1 MNVLVPL
8 ADGVEEM
15 EATIA
20 IDVLRRAGITVVVAA
35 VGAACEITAS
45 RGVRLVADDLW
56 RNLDPLAFDAL
67 LLPGG
72 AVGTRTLMADARVL
86 AAVRAYVSAGKL
98 VAAVCAA
105 PLVLQAAG
113 VLDGVAATCHPS
125 VAAELTRAVHRTE
138 RVVKTAGII
147 TSQCP
152 GTSMEFALAVVER
165 LIGRPAAEKVAAGL
179 LLPPGLA
186 W

>member
-1 MNVLVPL
+1 MKVLIPL

-15 EATIA
+15 EAVIA
-20 IDVLRRAGITVVVAA
+20 MDVLRRAGIEVVAA
-35 VGAACEITAS
+35 ATGRTREVVAS
-45 RGVRLVADDLW
+45 RGVLLVADVLW
-56 RNLDPLAFDAL
+56 QDLDPLAFDAL

-72 AVGTRTLMADARVL
+72 AKGTQALMADARVT
-86 AAVRAYVSAGKL
+86 ATVRAYVAAGRL

-113 VLDGVAATCHPS
+113 VLDGVAATCHPA
-125 VAAELTRAVHRTE
+125 VAAELTRAALRSE
-138 RVVKTAGII
+138 RVVRTTGII
-147 TSQCP
+147 TSQGP

-165 LIGRPAAEKVAAGL
+165 LVGRPSAEKVAAGL
-179 LLPPGLA
+179 LLPPGLI

>member
-1 MNVLVPL
+1 MHVLIPL

-15 EATIA
+15 EAVIA
-20 IDVLRRAGITVVVAA
+20 MDILRRAGIDVVSAA
-35 VGAACEITAS
+35 LGTRREVTAS
-45 RGVRLVADDLW
+45 RGVRLLADALW
-56 RNLDPLAFDAL
+56 QDQTPLAYDAL

-72 AVGTRTLMADARVL
+72 AVGARTLMSDARVL
-86 AAVRAYVSAGKL
+86 AALRAHVAAGRL

-113 VLDGVAATCHPS
+113 VLDGVAATCHPA
-125 VAAELTRAVHRTE
+125 VAAELTRAVHRAE
-138 RVVKTAGII
+138 RVVRTAGII
-147 TSQCP
+147 TSQGP

-165 LIGRPAAEKVAAGL
+165 LAGRPAAEQVAAGL
-179 LLPPGLA
+179 VLPPGLT

>member
-1 MNVLVPL
+1 MKVLIPL

-15 EATIA
+15 EAAIA
-20 IDVLRRAGITVVVAA
+20 IDVLRRADIEVVAA
-35 VGAACEITAS
+35 AVGTTREVTAS
-45 RGVRLVADDLW
+45 RGVRLVADAIWQDL
-56 RNLDPLAFDAL
+56 DAQTFDAL

-72 AVGTRTLMADARVL
+72 MAGTQILMADIRVL
-86 AAVRAYVSAGKL
+86 AAIRSHVAAGRL

-113 VLDGVAATCHPS
+113 VLDGVDATCHPS
-125 VAAELTRAVHRTE
+125 VAVKLTRATLRTE
-138 RVVKTAGII
+138 RVVRTASII
-147 TSQCP
+147 TSQGP

-165 LIGRPAAEKVAAGL
+165 LVGRPTAAKVAAGL
-179 LLPPGLA
+179 LLPPGLI